1 MRMLTLYPISLCIC
15 HPDRCAQDPSI
26 GMTQQRQDEV
36 KNKVFKVFG
45 NGDRNLYASRK
56 ISLTKSSG
64 GISSS
69 SSSSEVEARTLKK
82 STSLKDATTLKQDTP
97 IVPTSDHLDNGTT
110 NADAGNRKLPVGEL
124 YPDSTEALIAAL
136 GGLKAEDELSPIT
149 PTPPAEWECAT
160 CTLINESTHLSCIA
174 CGLPRVEDTDLFYG

>member
-1 MRMLTLYPISLCIC
+1 
-15 HPDRCAQDPSI
+15 
-26 GMTQQRQDEV
+26 MTQQRQDEV

-45 NGDRNLYASRK
+45 NGDRNLYASRE

-64 GISSS
+64 GISSSS

-82 STSLKDATTLKQDTP
+82 STSLKDATTLKQDSTIP
-97 IVPTSDHLDNGTT
+97 LVPASDYIDNGTT
-110 NADAGNRKLPVGEL
+110 NADAGSRKLPVSEL

-136 GGLKAEDELSPIT
+136 GGLRVEDELSPIT
-149 PTPPAEWECAT
+149 PAPPAEWECAT

-174 CGLPRVEDTDLFYG
+174 CGLPRVEDTDVFYG